1 MMEVEH
7 VFAVRNVLGE
17 GPMWHV
23 GERALYWVD
32 INSGCFYRYTPSR
45 STVERFDVGV
55 LVGTVVFRQGGGLM
69 LATRD
74 GFASWDFATQRLDF
88 WVDPEAGRPD
98 SRFNDGAVDANGR
111 FWAGTMDTKQGGP
124 VSALYRLDP
133 DGTLHTMQTG
143 ITVSNGIA
151 WSPDQRTMYYT
162 DTRTG
167 MIAAYEFDVATGRM
181 GEKRP
186 FAIIPPEAGYPD
198 GHTVDSEGCLWGAH
212 WDGWR
217 ITRYDPDGKVMLTI
231 PLPVQRPTSCMFG
244 GPDLT
249 DLYIT
254 SAAIGLTTAQRAAQ
268 PQAGDLFRI
277 RTTVRGRPEPHFAG

>member
-1 MMEVEH
+1 MEVEH
-7 VFAVRNVLGE
+7 VFAAHNVLGE

-23 GERALYWVD
+23 GEQALYWVD
-32 INSGCFYRYTPSR
+32 INSRCFYRYTPAR

-55 LVGTVVFRQGGGLM
+55 PVGTVVFRQAGGLM

-74 GFASWDFATQRLDF
+74 GFATWDFATQTLDF
-88 WVDPEAGRPD
+88 WVDPEADRPD

-111 FWAGTMDTKQGGP
+111 FWAGTMDTKEGDP
-124 VSALYRLDP
+124 ISALYRLDP
-133 DGTLHTMQTG
+133 DGTIHTMQTG

-162 DTRTG
+162 DTRTSTI
-167 MIAAYEFDVATGRM
+167 MAYEFDVTTGRM

-186 FAIIPPEAGYPD
+186 FATIPADAGYPD

-217 ITRYDPDGKVMLTI
+217 ITRYDPDGRVMLTI
-231 PLPVQRPTSCMFG
+231 PMPVQRPTSCMFG

-254 SAAIGLTTAQRAAQ
+254 SASIGLTAAQRAAQ

-277 RTTVRGRPEPHFAG
+277 RTSVRGLPENHFAG

>member
-7 VFAVRNVLGE
+7 VFAAQNVLGE
-17 GPMWHV
+17 GPMWHL
-23 GERALYWVD
+23 GEQALYWVD
-32 INSGCFYRYTPSR
+32 INSNCFYRYTPANC
-45 STVERFDVGV
+45 TVERFEVG
-55 LVGTVVFRQGGGLM
+55 LPVGTLVFRQQGGLM

-74 GFASWDFATQRLDF
+74 GFATWDFARQTLDF
-88 WVDPEAGRPD
+88 WADPEADRPN

-111 FWAGTMDTKQGGP
+111 FWAGTMDTKGGGA
-124 VSALYRLDP
+124 VSSLYRLDP
-133 DGTLHTMQTG
+133 DGTLHTLQTG

-162 DTRTG
+162 DTPTCTI
-167 MIAAYEFDVATGRM
+167 MAYDFEVATGRM

-186 FAIIPPEAGYPD
+186 FATIPPGAGYPD

-217 ITRYDPDGKVMLTI
+217 ITRYDPDRNVMLII
-231 PLPVQRPTSCMFG
+231 PMPVQRPTSCMFG

-254 SAAIGLTTAQRAAQ
+254 SAAIGLTAAQRAAQ

-277 RTTVRGRPEPHFAG
+277 RTNVRGLPEHHFAG